1 MFISL
6 DLVVGRFDQ
15 GKKPKREI
23 ELHSIELYRLPPR
36 QSFGTLL
43 QPPTLLYYVLRTK
56 LLYISFA
63 VSIFHGTEIEIF
75 AVFFKK
81 VV

>member
-43 QPPTLLYYVLRTK
+43 QPPTLLTAVLC
-56 LLYISFA
+56 
-63 VSIFHGTEIEIF
+63 TED
-75 AVFFKK
+75 K
-81 VV
+81 VIIHKFRGEHFLWNRN

>member
-43 QPPTLLYYVLRTK
+43 QPPTLLYCYVL
-56 LLYISFA
+56 
-63 VSIFHGTEIEIF
+63 TED
-75 AVFFKK
+75 K
-81 VV
+81 VIIHKFCEGHFLWNRN

>member
-1 MFISL
+1 MCIMMFISL

-43 QPPTLLYYVLRTK
+43 QPRTLLYCYVLRTK

-63 VSIFHGTEIEIF
+63 VSIFYGTEIDTS
-75 AVFFKK
+75 AGS
-81 VV
+81 